1 MANWAVSLKES
12 YCLTGIRY
20 IWMPWNYVDDT
31 CHGQHSVTKSR
42 KNTPSSEFETM
53 FQRELLLF
61 LETKFP
67 YNRVQ
72 DKPAASSLPQTS
84 PIRSTVSTW
93 YRCVTDEHQVIAHI
107 ALYICVVYAS
117 CGKKSGV
124 WASSSVTTDACKCNV
139 VGLYKQI
146 NYFSRLYCES
156 SLRIP
161 SPEYHETSLK
171 GYKQQ

>member
-1 MANWAVSLKES
+1 MSTHENCGLEGQES
-12 YCLTGIRY
+12 SKTFRILSYSMEIILQKWLMELFLWKKATVWRGYAIYGCPETTLTTLATVNI
-20 IWMPWNYVDDT
+20 PWR
-31 CHGQHSVTKSR
+31 KAE

-72 DKPAASSLPQTS
+72 YKPAVASVPQIS
-84 PIRSTVSTW
+84 SIRSTVSTW

-117 CGKKSGV
+117 CGKK
-124 WASSSVTTDACKCNV
+124 W
-139 VGLYKQI
+139 
-146 NYFSRLYCES
+146 
-156 SLRIP
+156 SLGFI
-161 SPEYHETSLK
+161 
-171 GYKQQ
+171 